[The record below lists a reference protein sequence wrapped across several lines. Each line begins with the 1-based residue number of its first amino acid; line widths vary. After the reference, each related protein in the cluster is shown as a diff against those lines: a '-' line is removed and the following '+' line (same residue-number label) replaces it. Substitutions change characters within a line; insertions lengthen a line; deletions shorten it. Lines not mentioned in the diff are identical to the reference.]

1 MPIILFFIILIGL
14 ILIVYFAGHFLIVT
28 WGLTLCLLA
37 VILLSWV
44 ILKLIVYR
52 SYQVIYLVLLSG
64 LLLLS
69 YHRPNGQVAI
79 NLNHYQYVHLSQ
91 HQTLYPL
98 DIVNQGLAKPKLS
111 YQAVKDLQ
119 AFKLDPY
126 SYYPDQSKRKHLL
139 TQLRYQQARLK
150 ANTRPASK

>member
-14 ILIVYFAGHFLIVT
+14 ILTVYFAGHFLIVT

-37 VILLSWV
+37 VILLSWM
-44 ILKLIVYR
+44 ILKLLVYR
-52 SYQVIYLVLLSG
+52 SYQVIYLTLLSG

-91 HQTLYPL
+91 HRTLYPL
-98 DIVNQGLAKPKLS
+98 DIVDRGLDNSKLS
-111 YQAVKDLQ
+111 TKAVNHLRL
-119 AFKLDPY
+119 FKLNPY

-139 TQLRYQQARLK
+139 TQLRYQQVRLK
-150 ANTRPASK
+150 AKTRPASK